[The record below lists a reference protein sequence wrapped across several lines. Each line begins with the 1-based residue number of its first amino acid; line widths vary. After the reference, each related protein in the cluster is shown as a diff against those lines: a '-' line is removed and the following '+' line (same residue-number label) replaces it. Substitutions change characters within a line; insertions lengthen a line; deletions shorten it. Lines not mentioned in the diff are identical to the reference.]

1 MPMGTADG
9 PLLADRYRVIQ
20 RLGAGGMAAV
30 YLAHD
35 ERLDRRVA
43 IKRLH
48 TAERDDVDARRFQRE
63 ARLGASLSH
72 PNLVSI
78 FDTEEDDES
87 VLLVMEYVEGETLA
101 DRLARGG
108 LEPPRAVAIVRAVA
122 EALDHAHAAGI
133 VHRDIKPANV
143 LLGRDGSVKL
153 ADLGIAKAVERTD
166 ITDTGTVLGTPAY
179 MAPEQLQGGKLGPAV
194 DVYALAAMAFEML
207 TGQKARRGRSA
218 AEIAHQVVNE
228 PPPDPRDATIGEIP
242 APAAHAIRDGMAKD
256 PADRPRSA
264 GELADRLERG
274 MEGARAVAAVP
285 APTLK
290 RTQVVRPAARGT
302 RWIPVAALSALAVV
316 ALVIALSSG
325 TDDGGP
331 TAGVPGQDAKETKEP
346 QDPQETQ
353 ETKAA
358 KPAAPAPAPVTGV
371 PEPKGKGDTAKAEQL
386 HMEGYAALQA
396 GDYDKAIKLNTKAIE
411 TFPEG
416 TTWQTDINYA
426 YALYSLGS
434 ALRLAGRPDEAIPV
448 LEARLAIP
456 NQTETVQHEL
466 DLARAE
472 AGE

>member
-1 MPMGTADG
+1 MPTGTADG
-9 PLLADRYRVIQ
+9 PLLANRYRVIE
-20 RLGAGGMAAV
+20 RLGVGGMAAV

-48 TAERDDVDARRFQRE
+48 AVERDEVDAQRFQRE

-78 FDTEEDDES
+78 FDTEEDDEF
-87 VLLVMEYVEGETLA
+87 VLLVMEYVDGETLA
-101 DRLARGG
+101 DLLARGG
-108 LEPPRAVAIVRAVA
+108 LEPQRAVAIVRAVA
-122 EALDHAHAAGI
+122 EALDHAHKAGI

-143 LLGRDGSVKL
+143 LLGRNGSVKL

-166 ITDTGTVLGTPAY
+166 ITDTGTVLGTPVY
-179 MAPEQLQGGKLGPAV
+179 MAPEQLHGGKLGPAT
-194 DVYALAAMAFEML
+194 DIYALAAMAFEML

-228 PPPDPRDATIGEIP
+228 PPPDPRDVTLAEIP
-242 APAAHAIRDGMAKD
+242 APAAHAIRAGMAKD

-274 MEGARAVAAVP
+274 MEGARPVSAVP
-285 APTLK
+285 EPTLK
-290 RTQVVRPAARGT
+290 SPRVVRPARRGT
-302 RWIPVAALSALAVV
+302 RWIPVAALSALALV

-325 TDDGGP
+325 NDDDGQP
-331 TAGVPGQDAKETKEP
+331 AAGVPGQAAKEAK
-346 QDPQETQ
+346 

-358 KPAAPAPAPVTGV
+358 KEPKAAEPAAPAPAPVTAV
-371 PEPKGKGDTAKAEQL
+371 PEPKGKGDTAKADQL
-386 HMEGYAALQA
+386 HLAGYAALQA

-411 TFPEG
+411 AFPEG
-416 TTWQTDINYA
+416 TTWETDINYA
-426 YALYSLGS
+426 YALYSLGR

-448 LEARLAIP
+448 LEARAGIP
-456 NQTETVQHEL
+456 NQTVTVQQEL
-466 DLARAE
+466 DLARAA